1 MARYQPIKPTVSGE
15 SNWDDNYQWHPPLLE
30 PMERHIRE
38 EALQCKHM
46 VTYGD
51 PADKGANFDY
61 LKTTPQ
67 YKNYE
72 KRMIQ
77 KSGEQFWNDQ
87 IKVGTIDYVEDL
99 DGFTFLKT
107 RTIQTRKHG
116 KGRDVAQDGV
126 ATYTDC
132 DNYQVDVKE

>member
-1 MARYQPIKPTVSGE
+1 MVSGE
-15 SNWDDNYQWHPPLLE
+15 GDWEDNYQWQPPLLE

-38 EALQCKHM
+38 EAKQCKHM

-61 LKTTPQ
+61 LKATPQ
-67 YKNYE
+67 FKNYE
-72 KRMIQ
+72 KRMID
-77 KSGEQFWNDQ
+77 KCGEQFWKDH
-87 IKVGTIDYVEDL
+87 IKVSADYDEDD
-99 DGFTFLKT
+99 DGNYIFKKT

-116 KGRDVAQDGV
+116 KGRDLAQDGV

-132 DNYQVDVKE
+132 ENYQVDVKE